1 MINQKIIKILNNSLQ
16 EQTVKETNDL
26 LLSRNLPWKFMQSS
40 FVDLSDNVEDA
51 NYPAFWMS
59 EFNLLENKI
68 ILNLWKEIYTIIQTR
83 KIINNQNIEVLKTYA
98 NGQTYGLNGEIHKD
112 TDDPGHY
119 TVLYYAVNDT
129 WDKDWHGETIF
140 YDDNE
145 EQVIAVCVPHRGS
158 FVLFDSSIPH
168 VGMAP
173 NKQYNGLR
181 VTLAF
186 KIRVN

>member
-68 ILNLWKEIYTIIQTR
+68 ILN
-83 KIINNQNIEVLKTYA
+83 
-98 NGQTYGLNGEIHKD
+98 
-112 TDDPGHY
+112 P
-119 TVLYYAVNDT
+119 
-129 WDKDWHGETIF
+129 
-140 YDDNE
+140 
-145 EQVIAVCVPHRGS
+145 
-158 FVLFDSSIPH
+158 
-168 VGMAP
+168 
-173 NKQYNGLR
+173 
-181 VTLAF
+181 
-186 KIRVN
+186 